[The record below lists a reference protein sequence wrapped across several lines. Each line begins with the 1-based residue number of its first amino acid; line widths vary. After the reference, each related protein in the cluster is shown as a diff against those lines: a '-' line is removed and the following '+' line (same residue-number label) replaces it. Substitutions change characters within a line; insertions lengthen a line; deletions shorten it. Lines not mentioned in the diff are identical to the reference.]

1 MANFDLNIENYS
13 SEELYGIIKT
23 QITCE
28 TYEISIQVNKLI
40 SSLKDSSHE
49 YEYVVFLKDIETR
62 LKNERKEKETKEL
75 LESYASKLK
84 EVEKI
89 PETFINK
96 YPKGTINPIEKKT
109 LIQVINIDSLFRTN
123 YDNTNACDFIYT
135 LAAPINNVISM
146 RLSSLEIPNIWYD
159 YSKEKHNNKFTLMLY
174 NIPPKAVNK
183 ELNNNQT
190 YIDELETFDNE
201 IADERFHIEYKHIQH
216 TIIIP
221 DGNYSSE
228 EFEEIVNN
236 YFTNIGNGLQCLK
249 FEISE
254 TTGKTIIRCKNKDDY
269 DEQDDSNDIID
280 VYDDRNIYYSPNFNY
295 ILDFGVDQYRDNVM
309 EENCGW
315 SLGFRS
321 DMYSLNRT
329 SIFED
334 NFHTSPG
341 KILRGYV
348 ESEGAYGTSMNNY
361 FFLSVDDFNKNFK
374 NSIIADQNNS
384 ILGSTFIARIP
395 ISAPSNSIMNDNG
408 SDGIFKTRE
417 YFGPVKIER
426 LKVQIIDKY
435 GKKIDLNKNDFSFTL
450 ECTQIY

>member
-1 MANFDLNIENYS
+1 MAKFDLNIENYS
-13 SEELYGIIKT
+13 SAELYGIIKT
-23 QITCE
+23 KITCE

-40 SSLKDSSHE
+40 SSLKNSSHE

-89 PETFINK
+89 PEIFISK

-109 LIQVINIDSLFRTN
+109 LTQVINIDSLFRTN
-123 YDNTNACDFIYT
+123 YDNTNACDFMYT

-174 NIPPKAVNK
+174 NIPQKAVNK
-183 ELNNNQT
+183 DLNSNQT
-190 YIDELETFDNE
+190 YIQELETFDNE
-201 IADERFHIEYKHIQH
+201 LVEEEDNNNYENIQH

-254 TTGKTIIRCKNKDDY
+254 TSGKTIIRCKNKDDY
-269 DEQDDSNDIID
+269 DVEDNSDEIID
-280 VYDDRNIYYSPNFNY
+280 VYDDNNIYYSPNFSY
-295 ILDFGVDQYRDNVM
+295 ILDFGVDQYRENVM

-321 DMYSLNRT
+321 DMYSLSRT

-334 NFHTSPG
+334 NFHSSPG

-426 LKVQIIDKY
+426 LKVQIVDKY